1 MVAVRVP
8 AGLFRAGPTDP
19 VRRVLFEEGM
29 DMSVTGVGAATP
41 GAAALAGAAQQTGAA
56 SDPAQ
61 VRQFDALMQPG
72 ASPAAPPS
80 SSGVAMSRAP
90 ADAAPA
96 VQMTPAQAN
105 PSSLVERLR
114 TYGNDLDA
122 RYANIDKHRSEML
135 TSMADSRSDPMMTMV
150 KAMDFQWTATT
161 TISEYQLSLSVA
173 QAANGFTHTV
183 LKTQE

>member
-1 MVAVRVP
+1 VP
-8 AGLFRAGPTDP
+8 AGLLPALP
-19 VRRVLFEEGM
+19 VKE
-29 DMSVTGVGAATP
+29 DTIMSVTGVGAAPP
-41 GAAALAGAAQQTGAA
+41 GAAALAGAVQQAGTA

-72 ASPAAPPS
+72 AAAASPSA
-80 SSGVAMSRAP
+80 SGVAMSRVA

-96 VQMTPAQAN
+96 VQMTPATPAQAN
-105 PSSLVERLR
+105 HSSLVERLR
-114 TYGNDLDA
+114 TYGNDLDT
-122 RYANIDKHRSEML
+122 RYANIDKHRTEML
-135 TSMADSRSDPMMTMV
+135 TSMADNRGDPLMTMV
-150 KAMDFQWTATT
+150 QAMDFQWTATT

>member
-1 MVAVRVP
+1 
-8 AGLFRAGPTDP
+8 
-19 VRRVLFEEGM
+19 
-29 DMSVTGVGAATP
+29 MSVTGVSVAP
-41 GAAALAGAAQQTGAA
+41 GAAALASGAQQQAGAA

-72 ASPAAPPS
+72 ASPGAAASTASAAPASVS
-80 SSGVAMSRAP
+80 S
-90 ADAAPA
+90 DAAPA
-96 VQMTPAQAN
+96 VRMTPAQAN
-105 PSSLVERLR
+105 HSSLVERLR
-114 TYGNDLDA
+114 AYGNDLDA
-122 RYANIDKHRSEML
+122 RYANIDKHRTEML
-135 TSMADSRSDPMMTMV
+135 TSMADNRSDPLMTMV

>member
-1 MVAVRVP
+1 
-8 AGLFRAGPTDP
+8 
-19 VRRVLFEEGM
+19 
-29 DMSVTGVGAATP
+29 MSVTGVSVAP
-41 GAAALAGAAQQTGAA
+41 GAAALASGAQQQAGAA

-72 ASPAAPPS
+72 ASPGAAASAAP
-80 SSGVAMSRAP
+80 AAP
-90 ADAAPA
+90 ASVPSDAAPA
-96 VQMTPAQAN
+96 VRMTPAQAN
-105 PSSLVERLR
+105 HSSLVERLR

-122 RYANIDKHRSEML
+122 RYANIDRHRTEML
-135 TSMADSRSDPMMTMV
+135 TSMADNRSDPLMTMV

>member
-1 MVAVRVP
+1 
-8 AGLFRAGPTDP
+8 
-19 VRRVLFEEGM
+19 
-29 DMSVTGVGAATP
+29 MSVTGVGAP
-41 GAAALAGAAQQTGAA
+41 GAAALASGAQQQAGAA

-72 ASPAAPPS
+72 APAADAS
-80 SSGVAMSRAP
+80 AAHASGASARAAQERP
-90 ADAAPA
+90 DAAPT
-96 VQMTPAQAN
+96 VRMTPAQAN
-105 PSSLVERLR
+105 ASSLVERLR

-122 RYANIDKHRSEML
+122 RYANIDRHRTEML
-135 TSMADSRSDPMMTMV
+135 TSMADNRSDPLMTMV

>member
-1 MVAVRVP
+1 
-8 AGLFRAGPTDP
+8 
-19 VRRVLFEEGM
+19 
-29 DMSVTGVGAATP
+29 MSVTGVSVAP
-41 GAAALAGAAQQTGAA
+41 GAAALASGAQQQAGAA

-72 ASPAAPPS
+72 ASPGGAASATPASVPS
-80 SSGVAMSRAP
+80 
-90 ADAAPA
+90 DAAPA
-96 VQMTPAQAN
+96 VRMTPAQAN
-105 PSSLVERLR
+105 HSSLVERLR
-114 TYGNDLDA
+114 AYGNDLDA
-122 RYANIDKHRSEML
+122 RYANIDKHRTEML
-135 TSMADSRSDPMMTMV
+135 TSMADNRSDPLMTMV

>member
-1 MVAVRVP
+1 
-8 AGLFRAGPTDP
+8 
-19 VRRVLFEEGM
+19 
-29 DMSVTGVGAATP
+29 MSVTGVGVAP
-41 GAAALAGAAQQTGAA
+41 GAAALASGAQQQAGAA

-72 ASPAAPPS
+72 ASP
-80 SSGVAMSRAP
+80 GG
-90 ADAAPA
+90 AAPA
-96 VQMTPAQAN
+96 SVPSDASPAVRMTPAQAN
-105 PSSLVERLR
+105 HSSLVERLR
-114 TYGNDLDA
+114 AYGNDLDA
-122 RYANIDKHRSEML
+122 RYANIDKHRTEML
-135 TSMADSRSDPMMTMV
+135 TSMADNRSDPLMTMV

>member
-1 MVAVRVP
+1 
-8 AGLFRAGPTDP
+8 
-19 VRRVLFEEGM
+19 
-29 DMSVTGVGAATP
+29 MSVTGVGAAPP
-41 GAAALAGAAQQTGAA
+41 GAAALAGAAQQAGTA

-72 ASPAAPPS
+72 ASPAATSPS
-80 SSGVAMSRAP
+80 ASGVAMSRAP

-96 VQMTPAQAN
+96 VQMTPATPAQAN
-105 PSSLVERLR
+105 QSSLVERLR
-114 TYGNDLDA
+114 TYGNDLDT
-122 RYANIDKHRSEML
+122 RYANIDKHRTEML
-135 TSMADSRSDPMMTMV
+135 TSLADSRSDPLMTMV
-150 KAMDFQWTATT
+150 QAMDFQWTATT

>member
-1 MVAVRVP
+1 
-8 AGLFRAGPTDP
+8 
-19 VRRVLFEEGM
+19 
-29 DMSVTGVGAATP
+29 MSVTGVSVAP
-41 GAAALAGAAQQTGAA
+41 GAAALASGAQQQAGAA

-72 ASPAAPPS
+72 ASPGGAAPASVPS
-80 SSGVAMSRAP
+80 
-90 ADAAPA
+90 DAAPA
-96 VQMTPAQAN
+96 VRMTPAQAN
-105 PSSLVERLR
+105 HSSLVERLR
-114 TYGNDLDA
+114 AYGNDLDA
-122 RYANIDKHRSEML
+122 RYANIDKHRTEML
-135 TSMADSRSDPMMTMV
+135 TSMADNRSDPLMTMV

>member
-1 MVAVRVP
+1 
-8 AGLFRAGPTDP
+8 
-19 VRRVLFEEGM
+19 
-29 DMSVTGVGAATP
+29 MSVTGVSVAP
-41 GAAALAGAAQQTGAA
+41 GAAALASGAQQQAGAA

-72 ASPAAPPS
+72 ASPGGAASAASATPASVPS
-80 SSGVAMSRAP
+80 
-90 ADAAPA
+90 DASPA
-96 VQMTPAQAN
+96 VRMTPAQAN
-105 PSSLVERLR
+105 HSSLVERLR
-114 TYGNDLDA
+114 AYGNDLDA
-122 RYANIDKHRSEML
+122 RYANIDKHRTEML
-135 TSMADSRSDPMMTMV
+135 TSMADNRSDPLMTMV

>member
-1 MVAVRVP
+1 
-8 AGLFRAGPTDP
+8 
-19 VRRVLFEEGM
+19 
-29 DMSVTGVGAATP
+29 MSVTGVGAAPP
-41 GAAALAGAAQQTGAA
+41 GAAALAGAVQQAGAA

-61 VRQFDALMQPG
+61 VRQFDALMQAG
-72 ASPAAPPS
+72 ASPAATSPS
-80 SSGVAMSRAP
+80 ASGVAMSRVA

-105 PSSLVERLR
+105 QSSLVERLR
-114 TYGNDLDA
+114 TYGNDLDT
-122 RYANIDKHRSEML
+122 RYANIDKHRTEML
-135 TSMADSRSDPMMTMV
+135 TSMADNRSDPLMTMV

>member
-1 MVAVRVP
+1 
-8 AGLFRAGPTDP
+8 
-19 VRRVLFEEGM
+19 
-29 DMSVTGVGAATP
+29 MSVTGVGAP
-41 GAAALAGAAQQTGAA
+41 GAAALASGAQQQAGAA

-72 ASPAAPPS
+72 ASPGGAASAASASVPPE
-80 SSGVAMSRAP
+80 
-90 ADAAPA
+90 AAPA
-96 VQMTPAQAN
+96 VRMTPAQAN
-105 PSSLVERLR
+105 HSSLVERLR

-122 RYANIDKHRSEML
+122 RYANIDKHRTEML
-135 TSMADSRSDPMMTMV
+135 TSMADNRSDPLMTMV

>member
-1 MVAVRVP
+1 
-8 AGLFRAGPTDP
+8 
-19 VRRVLFEEGM
+19 
-29 DMSVTGVGAATP
+29 MSVTGVGAAPP
-41 GAAALAGAAQQTGAA
+41 GAAAFAGAAQQAGTA

-72 ASPAAPPS
+72 AAGGSSPSAA
-80 SSGVAMSRAP
+80 GVAMSRAP

-96 VQMTPAQAN
+96 VQMTPATPAQAN
-105 PSSLVERLR
+105 HASLVERLR
-114 TYGNDLDA
+114 TYGNDLDT
-122 RYANIDKHRSEML
+122 RYANIDKHRAEML
-135 TSMADSRSDPMMTMV
+135 TSMADNRRDPLMTMV
-150 KAMDFQWTATT
+150 QAMDFQWTATT

>member
-1 MVAVRVP
+1 
-8 AGLFRAGPTDP
+8 
-19 VRRVLFEEGM
+19 
-29 DMSVTGVGAATP
+29 MSVTGVGAP
-41 GAAALAGAAQQTGAA
+41 GAAALASGVQQQAGAA

-72 ASPAAPPS
+72 APASHASASTAPPAAGRVPPD
-80 SSGVAMSRAP
+80 GLRE
-90 ADAAPA
+90 AAPA
-96 VQMTPAQAN
+96 VRMTPAQAN
-105 PSSLVERLR
+105 ASSLVERLR

-122 RYANIDKHRSEML
+122 RYANIDKHRTEML
-135 TSMADSRSDPMMTMV
+135 TSMADNRGDPLMTMV

>member
-1 MVAVRVP
+1 
-8 AGLFRAGPTDP
+8 
-19 VRRVLFEEGM
+19 
-29 DMSVTGVGAATP
+29 MSVTGVGTAAP
-41 GAAALAGAAQQTGAA
+41 GAAALAGATQQAGAA

-72 ASPAAPPS
+72 ASP
-80 SSGVAMSRAP
+80 SGMAVSHAS

-105 PSSLVERLR
+105 ASSLVERLR

-122 RYANIDKHRSEML
+122 RYANIDKHRTEML

>member
-1 MVAVRVP
+1 
-8 AGLFRAGPTDP
+8 
-19 VRRVLFEEGM
+19 
-29 DMSVTGVGAATP
+29 MSVTGVSVAP
-41 GAAALAGAAQQTGAA
+41 GAAALASGAQQQAGAA

-72 ASPAAPPS
+72 ASPGAAAS
-80 SSGVAMSRAP
+80 AAS
-90 ADAAPA
+90 AAPA
-96 VQMTPAQAN
+96 SVPSDASPAVRMTPAQAN
-105 PSSLVERLR
+105 HSSLVERLR
-114 TYGNDLDA
+114 AYGNDLDA
-122 RYANIDKHRSEML
+122 RYANIDKHRTEML
-135 TSMADSRSDPMMTMV
+135 TSMADNRSDPLMTMV

>member
-1 MVAVRVP
+1 
-8 AGLFRAGPTDP
+8 
-19 VRRVLFEEGM
+19 
-29 DMSVTGVGAATP
+29 MSVTGVSVAP
-41 GAAALAGAAQQTGAA
+41 GAAALASGAQQQAGAA

-72 ASPAAPPS
+72 ASPGGAAL
-80 SSGVAMSRAP
+80 
-90 ADAAPA
+90 AAPA
-96 VQMTPAQAN
+96 SVPSDASPAVRMTPAQAN
-105 PSSLVERLR
+105 HSSLVERLR
-114 TYGNDLDA
+114 AYGNDLDA
-122 RYANIDKHRSEML
+122 RYANIDKHRTEML
-135 TSMADSRSDPMMTMV
+135 TSMADNRSDPLMTMV

>member
-1 MVAVRVP
+1 
-8 AGLFRAGPTDP
+8 
-19 VRRVLFEEGM
+19 
-29 DMSVTGVGAATP
+29 MSVTGVSVAP
-41 GAAALAGAAQQTGAA
+41 GAAALASGAQQQAGAA

-72 ASPAAPPS
+72 ASPGAAASAASAAPASVPS
-80 SSGVAMSRAP
+80 
-90 ADAAPA
+90 DAAPA
-96 VQMTPAQAN
+96 VRMTSAQAN
-105 PSSLVERLR
+105 HSSLVERLR

-122 RYANIDKHRSEML
+122 RYANIDKHRTEML
-135 TSMADSRSDPMMTMV
+135 TSMADNRSDPLMTMV

>member
-1 MVAVRVP
+1 
-8 AGLFRAGPTDP
+8 
-19 VRRVLFEEGM
+19 
-29 DMSVTGVGAATP
+29 MSVTGVGAP
-41 GAAALAGAAQQTGAA
+41 GAAALASGAQQQAGAA

-72 ASPAAPPS
+72 APAADAS
-80 SSGVAMSRAP
+80 AAHASGASARAAQVRP
-90 ADAAPA
+90 DAAPA
-96 VQMTPAQAN
+96 VRMTPAQAN
-105 PSSLVERLR
+105 ASSLVERLR

-122 RYANIDKHRSEML
+122 RYANIDRHRTEML
-135 TSMADSRSDPMMTMV
+135 TSMADNRSDPLMTMV

>member
-1 MVAVRVP
+1 
-8 AGLFRAGPTDP
+8 
-19 VRRVLFEEGM
+19 
-29 DMSVTGVGAATP
+29 MSVTGVGAAPP
-41 GAAALAGAAQQTGAA
+41 GAAALAGAAQQAGTA

-72 ASPAAPPS
+72 ASPAATSPS
-80 SSGVAMSRAP
+80 ASGVAMSRAP

-96 VQMTPAQAN
+96 VQMTPATPAQAN
-105 PSSLVERLR
+105 QSSLVERLR
-114 TYGNDLDA
+114 TYGNDLDT
-122 RYANIDKHRSEML
+122 RYANIDKHRTEML
-135 TSMADSRSDPMMTMV
+135 TSMADNRSDPLMTMV
-150 KAMDFQWTATT
+150 QAMDFQWTATT

>member
-1 MVAVRVP
+1 
-8 AGLFRAGPTDP
+8 
-19 VRRVLFEEGM
+19 
-29 DMSVTGVGAATP
+29 MSVTGVGAAPP
-41 GAAALAGAAQQTGAA
+41 GAAALAGAVQQAGAT

-72 ASPAAPPS
+72 AATASPSASA
-80 SSGVAMSRAP
+80 VAMSRAP
-90 ADAAPA
+90 ADATPA
-96 VQMTPAQAN
+96 VQMTPATLAQAN
-105 PSSLVERLR
+105 HSSLVERLR
-114 TYGNDLDA
+114 TYGNDLDT
-122 RYANIDKHRSEML
+122 RYANIDKHRTEML
-135 TSMADSRSDPMMTMV
+135 TSMADNRSDPLMTMV

>member
-1 MVAVRVP
+1 
-8 AGLFRAGPTDP
+8 
-19 VRRVLFEEGM
+19 
-29 DMSVTGVGAATP
+29 MSVTGVSVAP
-41 GAAALAGAAQQTGAA
+41 GAAALASGAQQQAGAA

-72 ASPAAPPS
+72 ASPGGAAPASAPS
-80 SSGVAMSRAP
+80 
-90 ADAAPA
+90 DAAPA
-96 VQMTPAQAN
+96 VRMTPAQAN
-105 PSSLVERLR
+105 HSSLVERLR
-114 TYGNDLDA
+114 AYGNDLDA
-122 RYANIDKHRSEML
+122 RYANIDKHRTEML
-135 TSMADSRSDPMMTMV
+135 TSMADNRSDPLMTMV

>member
-1 MVAVRVP
+1 
-8 AGLFRAGPTDP
+8 
-19 VRRVLFEEGM
+19 
-29 DMSVTGVGAATP
+29 MSVTGVGAAPP
-41 GAAALAGAAQQTGAA
+41 GAAALAGAVQQAGTA

-72 ASPAAPPS
+72 AAPAAASPS
-80 SSGVAMSRAP
+80 ASASGVAMSRAP

-96 VQMTPAQAN
+96 VQMTPATPAQAN
-105 PSSLVERLR
+105 HSSLVERLR
-114 TYGNDLDA
+114 TYGNDLDT
-122 RYANIDKHRSEML
+122 RYANIDKHRTEML
-135 TSMADSRSDPMMTMV
+135 TSMADNRSDPLMTMV

>member
-1 MVAVRVP
+1 
-8 AGLFRAGPTDP
+8 
-19 VRRVLFEEGM
+19 
-29 DMSVTGVGAATP
+29 MSVTGVGAAPP
-41 GAAALAGAAQQTGAA
+41 GAAALAGAVQQAGAA

-72 ASPAAPPS
+72 ASAAATSPS
-80 SSGVAMSRAP
+80 ASGVAMSRVA

-105 PSSLVERLR
+105 QSSLVERLR
-114 TYGNDLDA
+114 TYGNDLDT
-122 RYANIDKHRSEML
+122 RYANIDKHRTEML
-135 TSMADSRSDPMMTMV
+135 TSMADNRSDPLMTMV

>member
-1 MVAVRVP
+1 
-8 AGLFRAGPTDP
+8 
-19 VRRVLFEEGM
+19 
-29 DMSVTGVGAATP
+29 MSVTGVGAAPP
-41 GAAALAGAAQQTGAA
+41 GAAALAGAVQQTGSA

-72 ASPAAPPS
+72 ASPATSS
-80 SSGVAMSRAP
+80 SSGVAMSHAP

-105 PSSLVERLR
+105 QSSLVERLR
-114 TYGNDLDA
+114 TYGNDLDT